1 MNEIIINRNII
12 IVGLQPWDT
21 PIGSN
26 CKDLALEFSKNNR
39 VLYVNS
45 PLDINTIIGGRN
57 DSLVKKRIN
66 YLRGTKDNLQALTD
80 NLWVYYPD
88 TILLSINWIKPSA
101 VFNFFNKINN
111 KLFARSIR
119 KVKNKLGFEDF
130 ILFNDNDIFRAFYLK
145 EMLKPV
151 LSVYYS
157 RDYLIAVA
165 YWKKHG
171 SRLEPL
177 LIKKSNVCV
186 ANSTYL
192 AEYCLQYN
200 KDSFYVGQGCELE
213 MFINLKNF
221 VIPSDIAVIPKP
233 IIGYV
238 GALQT
243 LRLDID
249 LITFIATRNPNISFV
264 LVGPEDEQFQ
274 NSNLHQIKN
283 IYFLGAKIP
292 GQLPQYI
299 KVFDVCINPQLIN
312 EVTIGNYPRKIDEYL
327 AMGKPVVATQTEAMS
342 AFKEHAYLSKSK
354 EEFAFLINKALNENS
369 EILQRERRNFA
380 ATHTWQES
388 VKQIYI
394 AINFKI
400 PLKK

>member
-1 MNEIIINRNII
+1 M
-12 IVGLQPWDT
+12 
-21 PIGSN
+21 
-26 CKDLALEFSKNNR
+26 
-39 VLYVNS
+39 
-45 PLDINTIIGGRN
+45 
-57 DSLVKKRIN
+57 
-66 YLRGTKDNLQALTD
+66 
-80 NLWVYYPD
+80 
-88 TILLSINWIKPSA
+88 
-101 VFNFFNKINN
+101 
-111 KLFARSIR
+111 
-119 KVKNKLGFEDF
+119 
-130 ILFNDNDIFRAFYLK
+130 
-145 EMLKPV
+145 
-151 LSVYYS
+151 
-157 RDYLIAVA
+157 
-165 YWKKHG
+165 
-171 SRLEPL
+171 
-177 LIKKSNVCV
+177 
-186 ANSTYL
+186 
-192 AEYCLQYN
+192 
-200 KDSFYVGQGCELE
+200 
-213 MFINLKNF
+213 
-221 VIPSDIAVIPKP
+221 
-233 IIGYV
+233 

-249 LITFIATRNPNISFV
+249 LISFIATRNPNISFV

-274 NSNLHQIKN
+274 NSSLHQIKN

-299 KVFDVCINPQLIN
+299 NVFDVCINPQLIN